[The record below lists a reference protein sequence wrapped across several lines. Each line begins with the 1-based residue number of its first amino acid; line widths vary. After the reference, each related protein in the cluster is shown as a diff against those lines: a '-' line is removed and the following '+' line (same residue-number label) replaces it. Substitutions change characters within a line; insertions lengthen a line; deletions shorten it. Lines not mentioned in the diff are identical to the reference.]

1 MAHSMLEI
9 ISIILLL
16 LLLAAVILLVVQVF
30 SLGRAQTGL
39 PDILARALEEKH
51 RLMLSDLH
59 DGLNKQGDRMVQA
72 TQDSSERLREIVAHE
87 LKLTREAMQGLQLA
101 QHAGLAA
108 TREEILK
115 QLACRDAP
123 IRS

>member
-1 MAHSMLEI
+1 MLEI
-9 ISIILLL
+9 ISIVLLL
-16 LLLAAVILLVVQVF
+16 SILVAMIFLMVWMYSLRRIQVE
-30 SLGRAQTGL
+30 L
-39 PDILARALEEKH
+39 PDILARTLEEKH

-72 TQDSSERLREIVAHE
+72 TLDSSERLREIIAQE

-101 QHAGLAA
+101 QHDGLSA

-115 QLACRDAP
+115 QLAVQGRA
-123 IRS
+123 